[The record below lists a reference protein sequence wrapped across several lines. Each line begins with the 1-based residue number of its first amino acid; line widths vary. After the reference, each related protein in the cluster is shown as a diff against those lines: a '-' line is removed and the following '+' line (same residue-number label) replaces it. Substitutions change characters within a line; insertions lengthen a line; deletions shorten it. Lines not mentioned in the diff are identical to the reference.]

1 MGKSPLI
8 LAALAS
14 EAVPGLRFSRV
25 QPLEKNTYGIGDTA
39 LLTAESGEHYII
51 RLAKTGAAGAD
62 QDADLAAVQTL
73 SALNLPFEVAKLVG
87 ETRAPDGGRALL
99 FKFIYGDHIDLET
112 LNPNDPLTSSLG
124 SAIAAIHNLPVTTI
138 QDAGFPEYDPSMLVQ
153 SRIAE
158 LDLALETGKI
168 PPVLLDRWERAF
180 EDVSLFRFQPTVIHG
195 SIDSE
200 SVVAL
205 GSEVTGIRQWSDLM
219 IADPAEDLAWI
230 VGSAN
235 ESAAYNV
242 LVAYLAAR
250 PTADPHIRT
259 RAKLY
264 SEFNYA
270 SWLLHALKT
279 RNQDD
284 IDLAVADLASLADQV
299 EQGMHGSLTAI
310 HESFS
315 VADIPDE
322 IPASFDEPFEF
333 DDSEAL
339 DSPVTEFAETAPSDL
354 NTPDD
359 HEYGTTHTEA
369 IHVTTEALPEVD
381 DVIDPT
387 DALDEPDTEAVAAGD
402 EDVVPVYEATLEDD
416 QEPYYYAET
425 VEIVVA
431 KENPATEGDNRLF

>member
-1 MGKSPLI
+1 
-8 LAALAS
+8 
-14 EAVPGLRFSRV
+14 
-25 QPLEKNTYGIGDTA
+25 
-39 LLTAESGEHYII
+39 
-51 RLAKTGAAGAD
+51 
-62 QDADLAAVQTL
+62 
-73 SALNLPFEVAKLVG
+73 
-87 ETRAPDGGRALL
+87 
-99 FKFIYGDHIDLET
+99 
-112 LNPNDPLTSSLG
+112 
-124 SAIAAIHNLPVTTI
+124 
-138 QDAGFPEYDPSMLVQ
+138 
-153 SRIAE
+153 
-158 LDLALETGKI
+158 
-168 PPVLLDRWERAF
+168 
-180 EDVSLFRFQPTVIHG
+180 
-195 SIDSE
+195 
-200 SVVAL
+200 
-205 GSEVTGIRQWSDLM
+205 
-219 IADPAEDLAWI
+219 
-230 VGSAN
+230 
-235 ESAAYNV
+235 
-242 LVAYLAAR
+242 
-250 PTADPHIRT
+250 
-259 RAKLY
+259 
-264 SEFNYA
+264 
-270 SWLLHALKT
+270 LLHALKT

-322 IPASFDEPFEF
+322 IPASFDEPVEF